1 MSLRCKLEA
10 IAIIACGLAIAGSI
24 VWSIALLFWTS
35 PAWGIVGC
43 VVLATSGTATHKVL
57 GR

>member
-1 MSLRCKLEA
+1 MKYKLEA
-10 IAIIACGLAIAGSI
+10 FIVIGCGLAIAGGIIYSVGI
-24 VWSIALLFWTS
+24 LFSHS

-43 VVLATSGTATHKVL
+43 VVLASSGAATHKVL